1 MTPIGTIPTV
11 SFQQN
16 LVIDAIY
23 TLRHTADISPF
34 LAAVSAIPSSSQL
47 TDPRPEPPRQLET
60 AGAAIAAA
68 AASGGKLCYYAD
80 SNPVP
85 ALTVSPV
92 STLNLIIRVHTSDQ

>member
-68 AASGGKLCYYAD
+68 AASGGKLCY
-80 SNPVP
+80 
-85 ALTVSPV
+85 
-92 STLNLIIRVHTSDQ
+92 